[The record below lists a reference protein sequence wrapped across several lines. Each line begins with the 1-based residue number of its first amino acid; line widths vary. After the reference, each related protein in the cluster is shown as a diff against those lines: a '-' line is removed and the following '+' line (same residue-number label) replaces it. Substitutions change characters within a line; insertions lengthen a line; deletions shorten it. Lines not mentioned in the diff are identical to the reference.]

1 MSATPSLTALASP
14 PKQASRRRI
23 VLAGMRRRPAIV
35 IGTALLAAFV
45 ILALVGPLLT
55 PYGVD
60 QRVGGVYDPPS
71 AAHPL
76 GLDDAGVDMLTLL
89 IAGTRVSLFVGFAAS
104 VVSVLVGGSV
114 GVLAGYAGGWVD
126 GALMRLTDYMIVVP
140 ALPLMIVVA
149 TVWGPSVVHMV
160 LVIGLLMWTSTA
172 RLLRA
177 QVLSLR
183 ERASVR
189 RARAI
194 GAGHWRIAFR
204 HIIPEIYGLLGA
216 TTVLTV
222 SVAIFFEAA
231 LSFLGLGDPGTV
243 SWGRLIQMAFERTAI
258 SSGAWWAIVP
268 PGACV
273 ALVVLGSSLLGSAL
287 QDAANPR
294 AAIAHVSPRTFRV
307 RTHGSSD
314 ED

>member
-1 MSATPSLTALASP
+1 MAAPTSQPTRPRRLLAS
-14 PKQASRRRI
+14 
-23 VLAGMRRRPAIV
+23 VRRRPAAVAGATI
-35 IGTALLAAFV
+35 LATFV

-55 PYGVD
+55 PYGVH
-60 QRVGGVYDPPS
+60 QRVGEVYAHPS

-104 VVSVLVGGSV
+104 VVSVIVGGSI

-194 GAGHWRIAFR
+194 GCGHWRIAFR
-204 HIIPEIYGLLGA
+204 HIVPEVYGLLGA

-222 SVAIFFEAA
+222 SVAIFYEAA

-243 SWGRLIQMAFERTAI
+243 SWGRLIEMAFERTAI

-268 PGACV
+268 PGVCV
-273 ALVVLGSSLLGSAL
+273 ALVVLGSSLLGNAL

-307 RTHGSSD
+307 RAERGD
-314 ED
+314 RR

>member
-1 MSATPSLTALASP
+1 MSATTPLVALAADP
-14 PKQASRRRI
+14 AVATKPRRLFATI
-23 VLAGMRRRPAIV
+23 RRRPATLVGGFI
-35 IGTALLAAFV
+35 LLAFV
-45 ILALVGPLLT
+45 LVAVLGPLMT
-55 PYGVD
+55 PYGIH
-60 QRVGGVYDPPS
+60 QQVGAVYAPPS
-71 AAHPL
+71 ARHPL
-76 GLDDAGVDMLTLL
+76 GLDDAGIDMLTLL

-104 VVSVLVGGSV
+104 VVSVIVGGSI
-114 GVLAGYAGGWVD
+114 GVLAGYAGGSID
-126 GALMRLTDYMIVVP
+126 TTLMRLTDYVIVVP

-183 ERASVR
+183 ERAAVR
-189 RARAI
+189 RSRAI
-194 GAGHWRIAFR
+194 GAGHARIVFR
-204 HIIPEIYGLLGA
+204 HIVPEISGLLGA

-243 SWGRLIQMAFERTAI
+243 SWGRLIEMAFERTAI

-268 PGACV
+268 PGVCV
-273 ALVVLGSSLLGSAL
+273 ALVVLGSSLLGNAL

-294 AAIAHVSPRTFRV
+294 ASIAHVSPRSFRV
-307 RTHGSSD
+307 RSRGAL
-314 ED
+314 